1 MHFACFSAP
10 TASGYQSVDGTEVSV
25 TNAGVLNINP
35 DSTWDGAFGCGSD

>member
-10 TASGYQSVDGTEVSV
+10 TASGYQSTDGTEVSV

-35 DSTWDGAFGCGSD
+35 DSVWDGAFGCGSD